1 MKFHVQTGN
10 LINSAVPLVFICFPG
25 TDTFKVRN
33 RISLSF
39 KISPFRADK
48 KKKRSGFQGL
58 IGFVFGFSR
67 TQIFFLSRF
76 VLF

>member
-1 MKFHVQTGN
+1 MKKITYRQAIK
-10 LINSAVPLVFICFPG
+10 LIQRFPWCFICFPG

-48 KKKRSGFQGL
+48 KKKRSGFLGL
-58 IGFVFGFSR
+58 IGFFW
-67 TQIFFLSRF
+67 FF
-76 VLF
+76 